1 MQIYILGKDLDSLLI
16 RKLDNLGDYSSIKNL
31 RLLNKKLCLLI
42 NGTIERM
49 FKEKYSPLLK
59 HIETK
64 NLIFPQYYFYTLK
77 YIDLLKTKFKID
89 YVPLSFKGYD
99 PRSIYESIG
108 DKLNKKRWRVIMR
121 IGKEK
126 NNTLKD
132 INYDCILDL
141 FISLNIDGSFR
152 MVSRHAIALGKLNL
166 YEEIVKTYPKMF
178 NNFIIPEL
186 REAVASGNIE
196 VFNYFAKKLDKP
208 YNSNMPIE
216 DQRSTL
222 IQKAEMEKHFHLIPL
237 INKLNFKV

>member
-1 MQIYILGKDLDSLLI
+1 MKTYILSKDLDSLI
-16 RKLDNLGDYSSIKNL
+16 VRKLDDVGEYSSIKNL
-31 RLLNKKLCLLI
+31 RLVNKKISLLV
-42 NGTIERM
+42 NQTIERI

-59 HIETK
+59 HIDAK
-64 NLIFPQYYFYTLK
+64 NLIFPQYYFYTVK
-77 YIDLLKTKFKID
+77 YIEKLKNEYKID
-89 YVPLSFKGYD
+89 YIPLSFERCE
-99 PRSIYESIG
+99 PRSIYKSICN
-108 DKLNKKRWRVIMR
+108 KISKKRWRVIMR
-121 IGKEK
+121 ISKEK
-126 NNTLKD
+126 NNTLED

-141 FISLNIDGSFR
+141 FISLNFDDSFR
-152 MVSRHAIALGKLNL
+152 LVSRHAIALGKLNL

-208 YNSNMPIE
+208 YHSNMPIG

-222 IQKAEMEKHFHLIPL
+222 IMKAEMEKHFHLIPL